1 MEQLKMTQQERERV
15 QMFIREQER
24 EWNAEE
30 RQKAFL
36 AHRNGEEYEVKDFP
50 GFDENAALQAIRSGW
65 KSKLDLLFE
74 KKFKREG
81 VKR

>member
-15 QMFIREQER
+15 QMFTDEQER

-36 AHRNGEEYEVKDFP
+36 AHREGKKYEPQPFP

-74 KKFKREG
+74 KKYQREG
-81 VKR
+81 LR

>member
-1 MEQLKMTQQERERV
+1 MTTEERTRV
-15 QMFIREQER
+15 EMFIREQAMDWESQ
-24 EWNAEE
+24 E

-36 AHRNGEEYEVKDFP
+36 ASRSGEKYDPLPFP
-50 GFDENAALQAIRSGW
+50 GFNENAALQAVRSGW